1 MFTSKGTE
9 VYGYR
14 WAILFAF
21 AATNALGAIVYV
33 AFTPLSSE
41 VINFF
46 TPHPSLAEVS
56 LLTLVNPL
64 MFVILALPSGIIA
77 DKVGWKITVGIGTII
92 ETIFIILRIFALD
105 MGFMWLLIFQIGFSV
120 GGPPVLA
127 SVQKMVVKWFPVK
140 ERTVASG
147 LGILTTFLGIMI
159 GTIMS
164 PILYYNLGFG
174 LQGAL
179 TIDGILMVIAAIIF
193 FAFARESP
201 PKPPAVEE
209 KVTVKFGG
217 MLRTRG
223 MWLMAG
229 GFFTGFGIYF
239 ALLTLLASILPTI
252 GILGSVN
259 AGLVEG
265 CMTLGGIA
273 GCIAIPRISDALG
286 RRKPFLITAG
296 LFAAV
301 FSFVIGTIGD
311 LTVSI
316 ISALLLGFFVIAV
329 LPVALTMLGEMKT
342 IGAAL
347 VGAATGLT
355 MMVGYIGAVA
365 VTLIAEVLSTPTS
378 WYTSIIFLAVLGLIG
393 MLVMA
398 FVRETG
404 EAAKG
409 KK

>member
-1 MFTSKGTE
+1 
-9 VYGYR
+9 
-14 WAILFAF
+14 LFSFVVA
-21 AATNALGAIVYV
+21 NALGAIVYV

-41 VINFF
+41 VMHFF
-46 TPHPSLAEVS
+46 TPQPTLTEVS

-64 MFVILALPSGIIA
+64 MYVILALPSGIIA
-77 DKVGWKITVGIGTII
+77 DKVGWKITVGVGTII
-92 ETIFIILRIFALD
+92 ESVFVILRIFALN
-105 MGFMWLLIFQIGFSV
+105 MGFIWLLIFQIGFSV

-147 LGILTTFLGIMI
+147 VGILATFLGLMI
-159 GTIMS
+159 GTIIS
-164 PILYYNLGFG
+164 PILYYNFNLGLPG
-174 LQGAL
+174 VV
-179 TIDGILMVIAAIIF
+179 TIDSIVMLIGAIIF

-201 PKPPAVEE
+201 AKPPSIEE

-217 MLRTRG
+217 MLRTRDL
-223 MWLMAG
+223 WILSI
-229 GFFTGFGIYF
+229 GFFAGFGIYF

-252 GILGSVN
+252 GILTSVN

-265 CMTLGGIA
+265 SMTLGGIF
-273 GCIAIPRISDALG
+273 GCLAIPRISDALG
-286 RRKPFLITAG
+286 RRKPFLITGG

-301 FSFVIGTIGD
+301 FSYIIGTIGN

-316 ISALLLGFFVIAV
+316 ISALLLGFFVVSV

-355 MMVGYIGAVA
+355 MMIGYIGAVA
-365 VTLIAEVLSTPTS
+365 VTLIAEVLATPTS
-378 WYTSIIFLAVLGLIG
+378 WYTSIIFLAILGLIG
-393 MLVMA
+393 MLVMLL
-398 FVRETG
+398 VRETG
-404 EAAKG
+404 AAARG
-409 KK
+409 KKQ